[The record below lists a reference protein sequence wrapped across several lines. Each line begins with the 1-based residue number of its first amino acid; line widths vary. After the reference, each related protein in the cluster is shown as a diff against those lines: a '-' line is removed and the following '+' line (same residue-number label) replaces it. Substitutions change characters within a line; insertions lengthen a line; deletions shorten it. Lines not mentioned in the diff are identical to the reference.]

1 MLIGCK
7 TSSPTDANHSFLM
20 RLERSPLLYADEV
33 KQNYQNLLQTMSSDK
48 HLLGA
53 LSQGIEHFIKI
64 TTSYWSGLF
73 HCYEI
78 EDLPRT
84 NNDLEQ
90 TFGVLRH
97 HQRRCTGRKVAPSS
111 LVIRGSVQLTSA
123 VATKFR
129 SFTAEDLSQ
138 VSFSDLSE
146 LRNDLKKHHNARIE
160 QFQFRRNPSEYLA
173 TLESMLL

>member
-1 MLIGCK
+1 
-7 TSSPTDANHSFLM
+7 
-20 RLERSPLLYADEV
+20 V
-33 KQNYQNLLQTMSSDK
+33 KQNYEGLIQQMSNQK
-48 HLLGA
+48 HLLGTIT
-53 LSQGIEHFIKI
+53 QGIEHFIKI
-64 TTSYWSGLF
+64 TISYWSGLF

-78 EDLPRT
+78 EDFPRT

-111 LVIRGSVQLTSA
+111 LVIRGSVQLASA

-138 VSFSDLSE
+138 VSSSDLFE
-146 LRNDLKKHHNARIE
+146 LRNHLKIHHSARIE
-160 QFQFRRNPSEYLA
+160 QLQFRRNPSQYLA
-173 TLESMLL
+173 SLESMLL

>member
-1 MLIGCK
+1 LIHK
-7 TSSPTDANHSFLM
+7 AADILDNEDDLS
-20 RLERSPLLYADEV
+20 ADEV
-33 KQNYQNLLQTMSSDK
+33 KQNYQNLLQKMSREK
-48 HLLGA
+48 HLLGS

-64 TTSYWSGLF
+64 TISYWSGLF

-111 LVIRGSVQLTSA
+111 LVIRGSVQLDKSCC
-123 VATKFR
+123 
-129 SFTAEDLSQ
+129 
-138 VSFSDLSE
+138 
-146 LRNDLKKHHNARIE
+146 N
-160 QFQFRRNPSEYLA
+160 
-173 TLESMLL
+173 

>member
-1 MLIGCK
+1 LVHKAAEILDNEDNLSATEVQQSYEDLIQ
-7 TSSPTDANHSFLM
+7 D
-20 RLERSPLLYADEV
+20 
-33 KQNYQNLLQTMSSDK
+33 MSDKK
-48 HLLGA
+48 HLLDT
-53 LSQGIEHFIKI
+53 LEQGIVHFIKI
-64 TTSYWSGLF
+64 TISYWSGLF

-111 LVIRGSVQLTSA
+111 LVIRGSVQLASA

-138 VSFSDLSE
+138 VSSSDLSD
-146 LRNDLKKHHNARIE
+146 LRDDLKKHHDTRIE

-173 TLESMLL
+173 NLESMLL